1 MEKAIRYKG
10 IVKLNTY
17 SFNQKAVHENGDL
30 SQIFG
35 IILVL
40 QLNLTI
46 SLRIMQGVKG
56 S

>member
-1 MEKAIRYKG
+1 MEKAIKYKG
-10 IVKLNTY
+10 IVKSNIS
-17 SFNQKAVHENGDL
+17 SFNQKAIHGNGDL

-40 QLNLTI
+40 QLNLI
-46 SLRIMQGVKG
+46 ILLRIMQGGKG